1 MIYINI
7 YIIMKKE
14 VNKQER
20 KNAWGFIS
28 FSGGKEATSDE
39 VLIKEID
46 ECIQFGTNE
55 KKKQLLDLV
64 NAMFGRGT
72 YDPPSDKVKEAIE
85 RLKADII
92 AQNLSDKRDEA
103 CSDRQIDFE
112 RLHNYFNRHF
122 NVRNREALDN
132 WVKDEHIPKEF
143 AVLASEIYNC
153 KYFISSNKHGFKQW
167 YMNFCDIVKCKYIKS
182 YHQSK
187 LKPTL
192 DQTASFYFLDVP
204 L

>member
-1 MIYINI
+1 
-7 YIIMKKE
+7 MKKE
-14 VNKQER
+14 DKTQER
-20 KNAWGFIS
+20 KNTWAFIS
-28 FSGGKEATSDE
+28 FAGGKEATSDE
-39 VLIKEID
+39 FLIKGID
-46 ECIQFGTNE
+46 VCIQYGTKE
-55 KKKQLLDLV
+55 KKKQLLEWI
-64 NAMFGRGT
+64 NAMIGQGT

-85 RLKADII
+85 RLRADII

-103 CSDRQIDFE
+103 CSDRQIDFK
-112 RLHNYFNRHF
+112 RLHNCFNRHF

-132 WVKDEHIPKEF
+132 WVKNKHDSKEF
-143 AVLASEIYNC
+143 AKLASEIYNC
-153 KYFISSNKHGFKQW
+153 KYFIKSEYKTFIGW
-167 YMNFCDIVKCKYIKS
+167 YRNFCDIVKCECIES